1 MRLRCPKCGEA
12 LDPAFRC
19 VRGHAYSDRS
29 GVLRLM
35 TADFAGRAD
44 RLDQALTAHLAGAKD
59 GRLLPA
65 DFAGL
70 PGTAAGRGLPAW
82 RGRVVDLALIR
93 RHIGSRSRQKFLDV
107 GAWNGWLS
115 EALSRDGHTV
125 VAVSCF
131 GADGHGLATRAR
143 FAAPAW
149 RAIQLDEAHLDVI
162 DEAFDAV
169 ILNRCLHTAL
179 DSAARLR
186 SALARTR
193 PGGVVIATGLP
204 VVADLRRLAAA
215 LAARE
220 RSFELRHGVPLMLAP
235 GKDWLDTAEA
245 SALVRAGLR
254 LRPYPGLRHT
264 AIASALF
271 PARPVLRYGIL
282 ARPLLA

>member
-1 MRLRCPKCGEA
+1 
-12 LDPAFRC
+12 
-19 VRGHAYSDRS
+19 
-29 GVLRLM
+29 M
-35 TADFAGRAD
+35 TAEFAGRAD
-44 RLDQALTAHLAGAKD
+44 RLDQALTADLAGAKD

-82 RGRVVDLALIR
+82 RGRVVDLAQIR
-93 RHIGSRSRQKFLDV
+93 RHIGSRPRQSILDF

-115 EALSRDGHTV
+115 EALTRDGHTV

-149 RAIQLDEAHLDVI
+149 RAIQLDEARLELI
-162 DEAFDAV
+162 DETFDAV

-179 DSAARLR
+179 DSAGRLC
-186 SALARTR
+186 SAQARTR

-204 VVADLRRLAAA
+204 VVADGRRLAAA
-215 LAARE
+215 FAARE
-220 RSFELRHGVPLMLAP
+220 RAFELRHGVPLMLAP

-245 SALVRAGLR
+245 AALARAGLR
-254 LRPYPGLRHT
+254 FQPYPGLRHA
-264 AIASALF
+264 AIVSALF
-271 PARPVLRYGIL
+271 PARPVLRYGTL
-282 ARPLLA
+282 VRPLRA